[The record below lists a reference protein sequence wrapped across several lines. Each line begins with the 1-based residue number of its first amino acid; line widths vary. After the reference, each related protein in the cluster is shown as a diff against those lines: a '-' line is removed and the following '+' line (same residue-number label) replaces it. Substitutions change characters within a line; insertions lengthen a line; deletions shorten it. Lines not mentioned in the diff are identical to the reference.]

1 MNFINALKSRL
12 STNNTLTVQNERGF
26 IMETEFKWNPP
37 AKEMEITSFEKKMN
51 IVLPKSYKDF
61 LKITDGA
68 VLFKDKQ
75 YGQWGCKLYGISELI
90 EINEQAR
97 SWRSLKDSW
106 LVFATWLGDQD
117 FLLFDL
123 KKYESGEKKYI
134 IDGDEGDSED
144 EFEYIKGDF
153 EKWLDRLIVAQGAK
167 YWRW

>member
-1 MNFINALKSRL
+1 MNSINSLKSRL
-12 STNNTLTVQNERGF
+12 SPNNTLTVQNERGF

-37 AKEMEITSFEKKMN
+37 AKETEITSFEEKRK
-51 IVLPKSYKDF
+51 IILPKSYKDF

-90 EINEQAR
+90 KVNEQAQL
-97 SWRSLKDSW
+97 WRNLPDSW

-117 FLLFDL
+117 LLLFDIE
-123 KKYESGEKKYI
+123 KYKSGDKRYI